1 MGQFNLREEETEKG
15 EWTEVP
21 MDQSDGTG
29 NDITLS
35 SLLDEDK
42 DLKPLEEEEID
53 LTEGFDDTFPSS
65 PPHPLPLSSSP
76 KRPFPWLMGLIAAG
90 ILAVA
95 GTSYVVISTRP
106 SQIDLDKLTVPV
118 EVKNLSVRIT
128 ANGTVQPVK
137 TVNLSPK
144 TSGRLVELRVE
155 QGALVKQGQI
165 IAVMDQKDLRS
176 QFLKAQADL
185 EQAQARLVDA
195 QVSRPEEINQA
206 EARLIQAQARLAEAR
221 VGNPNQINQEIAQ
234 VKTAESQ
241 LELAQARVQRYQ
253 QLAED
258 GAISQDR
265 FQEIQTEARNAEL
278 RLIEAQ
284 QRLEQV
290 RNTKDKTSPEIAQ
303 LQASV
308 AEAEFALQQL
318 KNGSSK
324 PEIAQL
330 QAAVKAAQAQ
340 LLAVRDQVE
349 DTVIIAPFSG
359 IITQKYATEG
369 AFVTPTTSASSTA
382 SATSTS
388 IVALATTEIEILA
401 EVPEVDV
408 GQIKLGQVVEIT
420 TDAFPDQVFKG
431 RVRLIAPEAIEEQN
445 VTWFQVR
452 VKLETGQKE
461 LRSGMNVDLT
471 FLGEPINNALVVPT
485 VAIVTKEGETGVM
498 IPDLENK
505 PQFKP
510 VTIGQTID
518 DKTQIIDGLKQ
529 GERVFIDLPE
539 NTMPPEDK

>member
-1 MGQFNLREEETEKG
+1 
-15 EWTEVP
+15 
-21 MDQSDGTG
+21 
-29 NDITLS
+29 
-35 SLLDEDK
+35 
-42 DLKPLEEEEID
+42 
-53 LTEGFDDTFPSS
+53 
-65 PPHPLPLSSSP
+65 
-76 KRPFPWLMGLIAAG
+76 MGLIAAG

-206 EARLIQAQARLAEAR
+206 QARLIQAQARLAEAR
-221 VGNPNQINQEIAQ
+221 IGNPNQINQEIAQ

-303 LQASV
+303 LEASV

-369 AFVTPTTSASSTA
+369 AFVNPTTSASSTA

-420 TDAFPDQVFKG
+420 TDAFPDQVFQG

-498 IPDLENK
+498 IPNLENK
-505 PQFKP
+505 PQFKSI
-510 VTIGQTID
+510 TIGPTIN